1 MTIKSRFAALGI
13 ACAMAVSLAAC
24 GESITG
30 ATMDLPETMERG
42 EPLPIT
48 TEYTYSNGQTPES
61 AALEKMVDKL
71 GLSYTTSD
79 SNILTVDENGNLVAV
94 TAGTA
99 DVTMTSKDGK
109 ISETKTINVVVS
121 PTGIEMPETF
131 QMSMDQPE
139 DAFTATVVP
148 EDATDAKITFTS
160 GDTDVLTVAE
170 DGTITA
176 LKDGEATVTATIDGT
191 EVKSECVVTVL
202 PSAEKITLSSTK
214 LTLKPDAS
222 EQLTFTVLP
231 ENADTSHK
239 VWYSSDESIATVDED
254 GNIKGVKDGTCEIS
268 LAMADQNATCKVTV
282 SSKSNQSA
290 SGSANAGGSAAGS
303 ASASGGSSSTDSAAS
318 GGSSTYTPK
327 VSAGD
332 VAVPFSA
339 AAGTDT
345 IWTIDTSDAV
355 YWSVIDN
362 INAYRAAVG
371 VGPLSSS
378 DSYASIASNRAV
390 QMAESGNLSHDGY
403 QTSEI
408 IASAYNSAASV
419 VNAWANSPGH
429 YAAMTNGAY
438 TVCGVGCAFDA
449 DGCTMWCVTFG

>member
-42 EPLPIT
+42 ETLPIT

-139 DAFTATVVP
+139 DAFTASVVP
-148 EDATDAKITFTS
+148 EDATDAKITYTS

-222 EQLTFTVLP
+222 EQLTFTVFP

-303 ASASGGSSSTDSAAS
+303 ASASGGSSAN
-318 GGSSTYTPK
+318 TP
-327 VSAGD
+327 VASAGD
-332 VAVPFSA
+332 AYVPFSI
-339 AAGTDT
+339 AAGTSE
-345 IWTIDTSDAV
+345 WFGIDSSDGVFWAV
-355 YWSVIDN
+355 LDN

-371 VGPLSSS
+371 VAPLTIS
-378 DSYASIASNRAV
+378 DNLTSIANTRTD
-390 QMAESGNLSHDGY
+390 QMLMAGDMSHDGY
-403 QTSEI
+403 QTAEI
-408 IASAYNSAASV
+408 IAQNYNSAASV

-429 YAAMTNGAY
+429 YAAMTNAKY
-438 TVCGVGCAFDA
+438 TVCGIACAFEESGTDY
-449 DGCTMWCVTFG
+449 WCVTLG

>member
-42 EPLPIT
+42 ETLSIT

-79 SNILTVDENGNLVAV
+79 SNILSVDENGNLVAV

-139 DAFTATVVP
+139 DAFTASVVP

-222 EQLTFTVLP
+222 EQLTFTVFP

-303 ASASGGSSSTDSAAS
+303 ASASGGSSAN
-318 GGSSTYTPK
+318 TP
-327 VSAGD
+327 VASAGD
-332 VAVPFSA
+332 AYVPFSI
-339 AAGTDT
+339 AAGTSE
-345 IWTIDTSDAV
+345 WFGIDSSDGVFWAV
-355 YWSVIDN
+355 LDN

-371 VGPLSSS
+371 VAPLTIS
-378 DSYASIASNRAV
+378 DNLTSIANTRTD
-390 QMAESGNLSHDGY
+390 QMLMAGDMSHDGY
-403 QTSEI
+403 QTAEI
-408 IASAYNSAASV
+408 IAQNYNSAASV

-429 YAAMTNGAY
+429 YAAMTNAKY
-438 TVCGVGCAFDA
+438 TVCGIACAFEESGTDY
-449 DGCTMWCVTFG
+449 WCVTFG

>member
-42 EPLPIT
+42 ETLPIT

-61 AALEKMVDKL
+61 AALEKMIDKL

-109 ISETKTINVVVS
+109 ISETKTVNVVVS

-139 DAFTATVVP
+139 DAFTASVVP
-148 EDATDAKITFTS
+148 EDATDAKITYTS

-222 EQLTFTVLP
+222 EQLTFTVFP

-303 ASASGGSSSTDSAAS
+303 ASASGGSSANSPVA
-318 GGSSTYTPK
+318 
-327 VSAGD
+327 SAGD
-332 VAVPFSA
+332 AYVPFSI
-339 AAGTDT
+339 AAGTSE
-345 IWTIDTSDAV
+345 WFGIDSSDAV
-355 YWSVIDN
+355 FWAVLDN

-371 VGPLSSS
+371 VAPLTIS
-378 DSYASIASNRAV
+378 DNLTSIADTRTD
-390 QMAESGNLSHDGY
+390 QMLMAGDMSHDGY
-403 QTSEI
+403 QTAEI
-408 IASAYNSAASV
+408 IAQNYNSAASV

-429 YAAMTNGAY
+429 YAAMTNAKY
-438 TVCGVGCAFDA
+438 TVCGIACAFEESGTDY
-449 DGCTMWCVTFG
+449 WCVTLG

>member
-1 MTIKSRFAALGI
+1 MKKLGLLFLSAAMVL
-13 ACAMAVSLAAC
+13 SLTAC

-30 ATMDLPETMERG
+30 AAMELPETMEKG
-42 EPLPIT
+42 ETLPIT
-48 TEYTYSNGQTPES
+48 TEYTYSNGQTPD
-61 AALEKMVDKL
+61 AAAIEKLVNKL

-79 SNILTVDENGNLVAV
+79 PDILTVDENGDLLAVA
-94 TAGTA
+94 AGTA
-99 DVTMTSKDGK
+99 EVTMTSKDGK
-109 ISETKTINVVVS
+109 ITETKTINVVVS

-139 DAFTATVVP
+139 DAFTASVVP
-148 EDATDAKITFTS
+148 EDATDAKITYIS

-176 LKDGEATVTATIDGT
+176 LKAGEATITATVDGT
-191 EVKSECVVTVL
+191 DVKSECVVTVL

-214 LTLKPDAS
+214 LTLEPDAS
-222 EQLTFTVLP
+222 EQLTFTVFP

-290 SGSANAGGSAAGS
+290 SAGASGSANAGGSAAGS
-303 ASASGGSSSTDSAAS
+303 ASASGGSSAST
-318 GGSSTYTPK
+318 PN

-332 VAVPFSA
+332 VAVPFYETVGSQA
-339 AAGTDT
+339 W
-345 IWTIDTSDAV
+345 WTTNSNDAV
-355 YWSVIDN
+355 YWAVLNN

-371 VGPLSSS
+371 VAPLSASG
-378 DSYASIASNRAV
+378 DLTSIAVERTL
-390 QMAESGNLSHDGY
+390 QMVSSGVMSHDGY
-403 QTSEI
+403 QTAEI
-408 IASAYNSAASV
+408 IAQNYNSAASV

-429 YAAMTNGAY
+429 YAAMTNAKY
-438 TVCGVGCAFDA
+438 TVCGIACAYEESGTDY
-449 DGCTMWCVTFG
+449 WCVTFG

>member
-42 EPLPIT
+42 ETLPIT

-61 AALEKMVDKL
+61 VALEKMVDKL

-121 PTGIEMPETF
+121 PAGIEMPETF

-222 EQLTFTVLP
+222 EQLIFTVFP

-239 VWYSSDESIATVDED
+239 VWYSSDESIASVDED

-303 ASASGGSSSTDSAAS
+303 ASASGGSSANTSVA
-318 GGSSTYTPK
+318 
-327 VSAGD
+327 SAGD
-332 VAVPFSA
+332 AYVPFSI
-339 AAGTDT
+339 AAGTSE
-345 IWTIDTSDAV
+345 WFGIDSSDGVFWAV
-355 YWSVIDN
+355 LDN

-371 VGPLSSS
+371 VAPLTIS
-378 DSYASIASNRAV
+378 DNLTSIANTRTD
-390 QMAESGNLSHDGY
+390 QMLMAGDMSHDGY
-403 QTSEI
+403 QTAEI
-408 IASAYNSAASV
+408 IAQNYNSAASV

-429 YAAMTNGAY
+429 YAAMTNAKY
-438 TVCGVGCAFDA
+438 TVCGIACAFEESGTDY
-449 DGCTMWCVTFG
+449 WCVTLG

>member
-1 MTIKSRFAALGI
+1 MKKLGLLLFS
-13 ACAMAVSLAAC
+13 AAMALSLAAC

-30 ATMDLPETMERG
+30 AAMELPETMEKG
-42 EPLPIT
+42 ETLPIT
-48 TEYTYSNGQTPES
+48 TEYTYSSGQTPD
-61 AALEKMVDKL
+61 AAAIEKLVNKL

-79 SNILTVDENGNLVAV
+79 PDILTVDENGNLVAV

-99 DVTMTSKDGK
+99 DVTMASKDGK
-109 ISETKTINVVVS
+109 ISETKTIHVVVS

-139 DAFTATVVP
+139 DAFTASVVP
-148 EDATDAKITFTS
+148 EDATDAKITYTS

-191 EVKSECVVTVL
+191 ELKSECVVTVL

-222 EQLTFTVLP
+222 EQLTYTVFP

-303 ASASGGSSSTDSAAS
+303 ASASGGSSSAS
-318 GGSSTYTPK
+318 TPA

-332 VAVPFSA
+332 VGIPFSA
-339 AAGTDT
+339 IAGSDE
-345 IWTIDTSDAV
+345 WWHIDSSDAV
-355 YWSVIDN
+355 FWAVLDN
-362 INAYRAAVG
+362 INAYRSAAG
-371 VGPLSSS
+371 VPPVTVS
-378 DSYASIASNRAV
+378 DSYTTIAYERTLKMV
-390 QMAESGNLSHDGY
+390 RDGYLSHDGF
-403 QTSEI
+403 TTAEI
-408 IASAYNSAASV
+408 IGQNASSAAAI

-429 YAAMTNGAY
+429 YAAMTNAKY
-438 TVCGVGCAFDA
+438 TVCGIACAFEESGTDY
-449 DGCTMWCVTFG
+449 WCVTLG

>member
-42 EPLPIT
+42 ETLPIT

-61 AALEKMVDKL
+61 AALEKMIDKL

-131 QMSMDQPE
+131 QMSMDQPD
-139 DAFTATVVP
+139 DAFTASVVP
-148 EDATDAKITFTS
+148 EDATDAKITYTS

-222 EQLTFTVLP
+222 EQLTFTVFP

-318 GGSSTYTPK
+318 VPA

-332 VAVPFSA
+332 VGIPFSA
-339 AAGTDT
+339 IAGSDE
-345 IWTIDTSDAV
+345 WWHIDSSDAV
-355 YWSVIDN
+355 FWAVLDN
-362 INAYRAAVG
+362 INAYRSAAG
-371 VGPLSSS
+371 VPPVTVS
-378 DSYASIASNRAV
+378 DSYTAIAYERTLKMV
-390 QMAESGNLSHDGY
+390 RDGYLSHDGF
-403 QTSEI
+403 TTAEI
-408 IASAYNSAASV
+408 IGQNASSAAAI

-429 YAAMTNGAY
+429 YAIMTSAQY
-438 TVCGVGCAFDA
+438 TVCGIACEFEQSGTDY
-449 DGCTMWCVTFG
+449 WCVTFG

>member
-42 EPLPIT
+42 ETLPIT

-139 DAFTATVVP
+139 DAFTASVVP
-148 EDATDAKITFTS
+148 EDATDAKITYTS

-222 EQLTFTVLP
+222 EQLTFTVFP

-290 SGSANAGGSAAGS
+290 SAGASGSANAGGSAAGS
-303 ASASGGSSSTDSAAS
+303 ASASGGSSANSPVA
-318 GGSSTYTPK
+318 
-327 VSAGD
+327 SAGD
-332 VAVPFSA
+332 AYVPFSI
-339 AAGTDT
+339 AAGTSE
-345 IWTIDTSDAV
+345 WFGIDSSDAV
-355 YWSVIDN
+355 FWAVLDN

-371 VGPLSSS
+371 VAPLTIS
-378 DSYASIASNRAV
+378 DNLTSIADTRTD
-390 QMAESGNLSHDGY
+390 QMLMAGDMSHDGY
-403 QTSEI
+403 QTAEI
-408 IASAYNSAASV
+408 IAQNYNSAASV

-429 YAAMTNGAY
+429 YAAMTNAKY
-438 TVCGVGCAFDA
+438 TVCGIACAFEESGTDY
-449 DGCTMWCVTFG
+449 WCVTLG

>member
-1 MTIKSRFAALGI
+1 MKKLGLLFLST
-13 ACAMAVSLAAC
+13 AMVLSLTAC

-30 ATMDLPETMERG
+30 AAMELPETMEKG
-42 EPLPIT
+42 ETLPIT
-48 TEYTYSNGQTPES
+48 TEYTYSSGQTPD
-61 AALEKMVDKL
+61 AAAIEKLVNKL

-79 SNILTVDENGNLVAV
+79 PDILTVDENGDLLAVA
-94 TAGTA
+94 AGTA
-99 DVTMTSKDGK
+99 EVTMTSKDGK
-109 ISETKTINVVVS
+109 ITETKTINVVVS

-139 DAFTATVVP
+139 DAFTASVVP
-148 EDATDAKITFTS
+148 EDATDAKITYIS

-191 EVKSECVVTVL
+191 EVKSECVVTIL

-214 LTLKPDAS
+214 LTLKPEGN
-222 EQLTFTVLP
+222 EQLTFTVSP

-239 VWYSSDESIATVDED
+239 VWYSSDESIATVDEN

-290 SGSANAGGSAAGS
+290 SAGASGSANAGGSASGS
-303 ASASGGSSSTDSAAS
+303 TSASGGSSS
-318 GGSSTYTPK
+318 STST

-332 VAVPFSA
+332 AAVPFSI
-339 AAGTDT
+339 AAGTSE
-345 IWTIDTSDAV
+345 WFGIDSSDAV
-355 YWSVIDN
+355 FWAVLDN

-371 VGPLSSS
+371 VAPLTIS
-378 DSYASIASNRAV
+378 DSLTAIANTRTD
-390 QMAESGNLSHDGY
+390 QMLMAGDMSHDGY
-403 QTSEI
+403 QTAEI
-408 IASAYNSAASV
+408 IAQNYNSAASV
-419 VNAWANSPGH
+419 VNAWAASPGH
-429 YAAMTNGAY
+429 YAAMTNSKY
-438 TVCGVGCAFDA
+438 TVCGIACAFEESGTDY
-449 DGCTMWCVTFG
+449 WCVTLG

>member
-42 EPLPIT
+42 ETLPIT

-61 AALEKMVDKL
+61 AALEKMIDKL

-139 DAFTATVVP
+139 DAFTASVVP
-148 EDATDAKITFTS
+148 EDATDAKITYTS

-222 EQLTFTVLP
+222 EQLTFTVFP

-318 GGSSTYTPK
+318 VPA

-332 VAVPFSA
+332 VGIPFSA
-339 AAGTDT
+339 IAGSDE
-345 IWTIDTSDAV
+345 WWHIDSSDAV
-355 YWSVIDN
+355 FWAVLDN
-362 INAYRAAVG
+362 INAYRSAAG
-371 VGPLSSS
+371 VPPVTVS
-378 DSYASIASNRAV
+378 DSYTAIAYERTLKMV
-390 QMAESGNLSHDGY
+390 RDGYLSHDGF
-403 QTSEI
+403 TTAEI
-408 IASAYNSAASV
+408 IGQNASSAAAI

-429 YAAMTNGAY
+429 YAIMTSAQY
-438 TVCGVGCAFDA
+438 TVCGIACEFEQSGTDY
-449 DGCTMWCVTFG
+449 WCVTFG

>member
-42 EPLPIT
+42 ETLLIT

-139 DAFTATVVP
+139 DAFTASVVP

-222 EQLTFTVLP
+222 EQLTFTVFP

-318 GGSSTYTPK
+318 VPT

-332 VAVPFSA
+332 VGIPFSA
-339 AAGTDT
+339 IAGSDE
-345 IWTIDTSDAV
+345 WWHIDSSDAV
-355 YWSVIDN
+355 FWAVLDN
-362 INAYRAAVG
+362 INAYRSAAG
-371 VGPLSSS
+371 VPPVTVS
-378 DSYASIASNRAV
+378 DSYTAIAYERTLKMV
-390 QMAESGNLSHDGY
+390 RDGYLSHDGF
-403 QTSEI
+403 TTAEI
-408 IASAYNSAASV
+408 IGQNASSAAAI

-429 YAAMTNGAY
+429 YAIMTSAQY
-438 TVCGVGCAFDA
+438 TVCGIACEFEQSGTDY
-449 DGCTMWCVTFG
+449 WCVTFG

>member
-42 EPLPIT
+42 ETLPIT

-61 AALEKMVDKL
+61 AALEKMIDKL

-131 QMSMDQPE
+131 QMSMDQPD
-139 DAFTATVVP
+139 DAFTASVVP
-148 EDATDAKITFTS
+148 EDATDAKITYTS

-290 SGSANAGGSAAGS
+290 SAGASGSANAGGSAAGS
-303 ASASGGSSSTDSAAS
+303 ASASGGSSANSPVA
-318 GGSSTYTPK
+318 
-327 VSAGD
+327 SAGD
-332 VAVPFSA
+332 AYVPFSI
-339 AAGTDT
+339 AAGTSE
-345 IWTIDTSDAV
+345 WFGIDSSDGVFWAV
-355 YWSVIDN
+355 LDN

-371 VGPLSSS
+371 VAPLTIS
-378 DSYASIASNRAV
+378 DNLTSIANTRTD
-390 QMAESGNLSHDGY
+390 QMLMAGDMSHDGY
-403 QTSEI
+403 QTAEI
-408 IASAYNSAASV
+408 IAQNYNSAASV

-429 YAAMTNGAY
+429 YAAMTNAKY
-438 TVCGVGCAFDA
+438 TVCGIACAFEESGTDY
-449 DGCTMWCVTFG
+449 WCVTLG

>member
-42 EPLPIT
+42 ETLPIT

-61 AALEKMVDKL
+61 VALEKMVDKL

-202 PSAEKITLSSTK
+202 PSAENITLSSTK

-222 EQLTFTVLP
+222 EQLTFTVFP

-318 GGSSTYTPK
+318 VPA

-332 VAVPFSA
+332 VGIPFSA
-339 AAGTDT
+339 IAGSDE
-345 IWTIDTSDAV
+345 WWHIDSSDAV
-355 YWSVIDN
+355 FWAVLDN
-362 INAYRAAVG
+362 INAYRSAAG
-371 VGPLSSS
+371 VPPVTVS
-378 DSYASIASNRAV
+378 DSYTAIAYERTLKMV
-390 QMAESGNLSHDGY
+390 RDGYLSHDGF
-403 QTSEI
+403 TTAEI
-408 IASAYNSAASV
+408 IGQNASSAAAI

-429 YAAMTNGAY
+429 YAIMTSAQY
-438 TVCGVGCAFDA
+438 TVCGIACEFEQSGTDY
-449 DGCTMWCVTFG
+449 WCVTFG

>member
-1 MTIKSRFAALGI
+1 MKKLGLLFLSAAMVL
-13 ACAMAVSLAAC
+13 SLTAC

-30 ATMDLPETMERG
+30 AAMELPETMEKG
-42 EPLPIT
+42 ETLPIT
-48 TEYTYSNGQTPES
+48 TEYTYSSGQTPD
-61 AALEKMVDKL
+61 AAAIEKLVNKL

-79 SNILTVDENGNLVAV
+79 PDILTVDVNGDLLAVA
-94 TAGTA
+94 AGTA
-99 DVTMTSKDGK
+99 EVTMTSKDGK
-109 ISETKTINVVVS
+109 ITETKTIRVVVS
-121 PTGIEMPETF
+121 PTGIEMPEAF

-139 DAFTATVVP
+139 DAFTASVVP

-214 LTLKPDAS
+214 LTLKPEGN
-222 EQLTFTVLP
+222 EQLTFTVSP

-268 LAMADQNATCKVTV
+268 LAMADQSAACKVTV
-282 SSKSNQSA
+282 SSKSNQSASAGA

-303 ASASGGSSSTDSAAS
+303 ASASGGSSAST
-318 GGSSTYTPK
+318 PN

-332 VAVPFSA
+332 VAVPFYETVGSQA
-339 AAGTDT
+339 W
-345 IWTIDTSDAV
+345 WTTNSNDAV
-355 YWSVIDN
+355 YWAVLNN

-371 VGPLSSS
+371 VAPLSASG
-378 DSYASIASNRAV
+378 DLTSIAVERTL
-390 QMAESGNLSHDGY
+390 QMVSSGVMSHDGY
-403 QTSEI
+403 QTAEI
-408 IASAYNSAASV
+408 IAQNYNSAASV

-429 YAAMTNGAY
+429 YAAMTNAKY
-438 TVCGVGCAFDA
+438 TVCGIACAYEESGTDY
-449 DGCTMWCVTFG
+449 WCVTFG

>member
-42 EPLPIT
+42 ETLPIT

-61 AALEKMVDKL
+61 AALEKMIDKL

-131 QMSMDQPE
+131 QMSMDQPD
-139 DAFTATVVP
+139 DAFTASVVP
-148 EDATDAKITFTS
+148 EDATDAKITYTS

-290 SGSANAGGSAAGS
+290 SAGASGSANAGGSAAGS
-303 ASASGGSSSTDSAAS
+303 ASASGGSSANSPVA
-318 GGSSTYTPK
+318 
-327 VSAGD
+327 SAGD
-332 VAVPFSA
+332 AYVPFSI
-339 AAGTDT
+339 AAGTSE
-345 IWTIDTSDAV
+345 WFGIDSSDAV
-355 YWSVIDN
+355 FWAVLDN

-371 VGPLSSS
+371 VAPLTIS
-378 DSYASIASNRAV
+378 DNLTSIADTRTD
-390 QMAESGNLSHDGY
+390 QMLMAGDMSHDGY
-403 QTSEI
+403 QTAEI
-408 IASAYNSAASV
+408 IAQNYNSAASV

-429 YAAMTNGAY
+429 YAAMTNAKY
-438 TVCGVGCAFDA
+438 TVCGIACAFEESGTDY
-449 DGCTMWCVTFG
+449 WCVTLG

>member
-1 MTIKSRFAALGI
+1 MKKLGLLLS
-13 ACAMAVSLAAC
+13 AAMALSLAAC

-30 ATMDLPETMERG
+30 AAMELPETMEKG
-42 EPLPIT
+42 ETLPIT
-48 TEYTYSNGQTPES
+48 TEYTYSSGQTPD
-61 AALEKMVDKL
+61 AAAIEKLVNKL

-79 SNILTVDENGNLVAV
+79 PDILTVDENGNLVAV

-99 DVTMTSKDGK
+99 DVTMASKDGK
-109 ISETKTINVVVS
+109 ISETKTIRVVVS

-139 DAFTATVVP
+139 DAFTASVVP
-148 EDATDAKITFTS
+148 EDATDAKITYTS

-202 PSAEKITLSSTK
+202 PSAEKITLSSKK
-214 LTLKPDAS
+214 LTLKPNAS
-222 EQLTFTVLP
+222 EQLTYMVFP

-239 VWYSSDESIATVDED
+239 VWYSSDESIATVDEG

-303 ASASGGSSSTDSAAS
+303 ASASGGSSAST
-318 GGSSTYTPK
+318 PN

-332 VAVPFSA
+332 AYVPFSIA
-339 AAGTDT
+339 VGTSE
-345 IWTIDTSDAV
+345 WFGIDSSDAV
-355 YWSVIDN
+355 FWAVLDN

-371 VGPLSSS
+371 VAPLTIS
-378 DSYASIASNRAV
+378 DNLTSIANTRTD
-390 QMAESGNLSHDGY
+390 QMLMSGVMSHDGY
-403 QTSEI
+403 QTAEI
-408 IASAYNSAASV
+408 IAQNYNSAASV

-429 YAAMTNGAY
+429 YAAMTNAKY
-438 TVCGVGCAFDA
+438 TVCGIACAFEESGTDY
-449 DGCTMWCVTFG
+449 WCVTLG

>member
-1 MTIKSRFAALGI
+1 MKKLWLLFLSA
-13 ACAMAVSLAAC
+13 AMALSLTAC

-30 ATMDLPETMERG
+30 AAMELPETMEKG
-42 EPLPIT
+42 ETLPIT
-48 TEYTYSNGQTPES
+48 TEYTYSSGQTPD
-61 AALEKMVDKL
+61 AAAIEKLVNKL
-71 GLSYTTSD
+71 GLSYTTSNSD
-79 SNILTVDENGNLVAV
+79 ILTVDENGNLLAVA
-94 TAGTA
+94 AGTA
-99 DVTMTSKDGK
+99 EVTMASKDGK
-109 ISETKTINVVVS
+109 ITETKTIRVVVS
-121 PTGIEMPETF
+121 PTGIEMPKTF

-139 DAFTATVVP
+139 EAFTASVVP
-148 EDATDAKITFTS
+148 EDATDAKITYTS

-176 LKDGEATVTATIDGT
+176 LKAGEATVTAAIDGT

-214 LTLKPDAS
+214 LTLKPEAS
-222 EQLTFTVLP
+222 EQLTYTVFP

-303 ASASGGSSSTDSAAS
+303 TSASGGSSS
-318 GGSSTYTPK
+318 STST

-332 VAVPFSA
+332 AAVPFSI
-339 AAGTDT
+339 AAGTSE
-345 IWTIDTSDAV
+345 WFGIDSSDAV
-355 YWSVIDN
+355 FWAVLDN

-371 VGPLSSS
+371 VAPLTIS
-378 DSYASIASNRAV
+378 DSLTAIANTRTD
-390 QMAESGNLSHDGY
+390 QMLMAGDMSHDGY
-403 QTSEI
+403 QTAEI
-408 IASAYNSAASV
+408 IAQNYNSAASV
-419 VNAWANSPGH
+419 VTAWAASPGH
-429 YAAMTNGAY
+429 YAAMTNSKY
-438 TVCGVGCAFDA
+438 TVCGIACAFEESGTDY
-449 DGCTMWCVTFG
+449 WCVTLG

>member
-42 EPLPIT
+42 ETLPIT
-48 TEYTYSNGQTPES
+48 TEYTYSNGQTPD
-61 AALEKMVDKL
+61 AAAIEKLVNKLE
-71 GLSYTTSD
+71 LSYTSSD
-79 SNILTVDENGNLVAV
+79 PDILTVDENGNLLAV

-99 DVTMTSKDGK
+99 EVTMASKDGK
-109 ISETKTINVVVS
+109 ITETKTIRVVVS
-121 PTGIEMPETF
+121 PTGIKMPETF

-139 DAFTATVVP
+139 DAFTASVVP
-148 EDATDAKITFTS
+148 EDATDAKITYTS

-222 EQLTFTVLP
+222 EQLTFTVFP

-303 ASASGGSSSTDSAAS
+303 ASASGGSSAN
-318 GGSSTYTPK
+318 TP
-327 VSAGD
+327 VASAGD
-332 VAVPFSA
+332 AYVPFSI
-339 AAGTDT
+339 AAGTSE
-345 IWTIDTSDAV
+345 WFGIDSSDGVFWAV
-355 YWSVIDN
+355 LDN

-371 VGPLSSS
+371 VAPLTIS
-378 DSYASIASNRAV
+378 DNLTSIANTRTD
-390 QMAESGNLSHDGY
+390 QMLMAGDMSHDGY
-403 QTSEI
+403 QTAEI
-408 IASAYNSAASV
+408 IAQNYNSAASV

-429 YAAMTNGAY
+429 YAAMTNAKY
-438 TVCGVGCAFDA
+438 TVCGIACAFEESGTDY
-449 DGCTMWCVTFG
+449 WCVTFG

>member
-42 EPLPIT
+42 ETLPIT

-139 DAFTATVVP
+139 DAFTASVVP
-148 EDATDAKITFTS
+148 EDATDAKITYTS

-222 EQLTFTVLP
+222 EQLTFTVFP

-318 GGSSTYTPK
+318 VPA

-332 VAVPFSA
+332 VGIPFSA
-339 AAGTDT
+339 IAGSDE
-345 IWTIDTSDAV
+345 WWHIDSSDAV
-355 YWSVIDN
+355 FWAVLDN
-362 INAYRAAVG
+362 INAYRSAAG
-371 VGPLSSS
+371 VPPVTVS
-378 DSYASIASNRAV
+378 DSYTAIAYERTLKMV
-390 QMAESGNLSHDGY
+390 RDGYLSHDGF
-403 QTSEI
+403 TTAEI
-408 IASAYNSAASV
+408 IGQNASSAAAI

-429 YAAMTNGAY
+429 YAIMTSAQY
-438 TVCGVGCAFDA
+438 TVCGIACEFEQSGTDY
-449 DGCTMWCVTFG
+449 WCVTFG

>member
-13 ACAMAVSLAAC
+13 ACAMAASLTAC
-24 GESITG
+24 GASITS
-30 ATMDLPETMERG
+30 ATMELPETIEKG
-42 EPLPIT
+42 ESLQIVT
-48 TEYTYSNGQTPES
+48 DYTYSNGQTPES
-61 AALEKMVDKL
+61 AALDKMVDKL
-71 GLSYTTSD
+71 GLTYTSSD
-79 SNILTVDENGNLVAV
+79 PDVLTIDENGNIVAV
-94 TAGTA
+94 ATGSA
-99 DVTMTSKDGK
+99 DITMASKDGK
-109 ISETKTINVVVS
+109 INETKTINVVVT
-121 PTGIEMPETF
+121 PTAIEMPDTF
-131 QMSMDQPE
+131 QMSMDQLE
-139 DAFTATVVP
+139 DKLTATVVP
-148 EDATDAKITFTS
+148 EDATDAKITFAS
-160 GDTDVLTVAE
+160 GNTDVLTVAD
-170 DGTITA
+170 DGTLTA
-176 LKDGEATVTATIDGT
+176 VKDGEATITATVDGT
-191 EVKSECVVTVL
+191 EVKSECVVTIL

-214 LTLKPDAS
+214 LTLKPEGN
-222 EQLTFTVLP
+222 EQLTFTVSP

-254 GNIKGVKDGTCEIS
+254 GNITALKDGTCEIS

-303 ASASGGSSSTDSAAS
+303 ASASGGSSTDSAAS

>member
-1 MTIKSRFAALGI
+1 
-13 ACAMAVSLAAC
+13 
-24 GESITG
+24 
-30 ATMDLPETMERG
+30 
-42 EPLPIT
+42 
-48 TEYTYSNGQTPES
+48 
-61 AALEKMVDKL
+61 
-71 GLSYTTSD
+71 
-79 SNILTVDENGNLVAV
+79 
-94 TAGTA
+94 
-99 DVTMTSKDGK
+99 
-109 ISETKTINVVVS
+109 
-121 PTGIEMPETF
+121 
-131 QMSMDQPE
+131 MSMDQPE
-139 DAFTATVVP
+139 DAFTASVVP
-148 EDATDAKITFTS
+148 EDATDAKITYTS

-231 ENADTSHK
+231 ENADTSHR

-303 ASASGGSSSTDSAAS
+303 ASASGGSSANSPVA
-318 GGSSTYTPK
+318 
-327 VSAGD
+327 SAGD
-332 VAVPFSA
+332 AYVPFSI
-339 AAGTDT
+339 AAGTSE
-345 IWTIDTSDAV
+345 WFGIDSSDAV
-355 YWSVIDN
+355 FWAVLDN

-371 VGPLSSS
+371 VAPLTIS
-378 DSYASIASNRAV
+378 DNLTSIADTRTD
-390 QMAESGNLSHDGY
+390 QMLMAGDMSHDGY
-403 QTSEI
+403 QTAEI
-408 IASAYNSAASV
+408 IAQNYNSAASV

-429 YAAMTNGAY
+429 YAAMTNAKY
-438 TVCGVGCAFDA
+438 TVCGIACAFEESGTDY
-449 DGCTMWCVTFG
+449 WCVTLG

>member
-1 MTIKSRFAALGI
+1 MKKLGLLFLSAAMVL
-13 ACAMAVSLAAC
+13 SLTAC

-30 ATMDLPETMERG
+30 AAMELPETMEKG
-42 EPLPIT
+42 ETLPIT
-48 TEYTYSNGQTPES
+48 TEYTYSNGQTPD
-61 AALEKMVDKL
+61 AAAIEKLVNKL

-79 SNILTVDENGNLVAV
+79 PDILTVDENGDLLAVA
-94 TAGTA
+94 AGTA
-99 DVTMTSKDGK
+99 EVTMTSKDGK
-109 ISETKTINVVVS
+109 ITETKTINVVVS

-139 DAFTATVVP
+139 DAFTASVVP
-148 EDATDAKITFTS
+148 EDATDAKITYIS

-191 EVKSECVVTVL
+191 DVKSECVVTVL

-214 LTLKPDAS
+214 LTLEPDAS
-222 EQLTFTVLP
+222 EQLTFTVFP

-290 SGSANAGGSAAGS
+290 SAGASGSANAGDSASGST
-303 ASASGGSSSTDSAAS
+303 SASGGSSS
-318 GGSSTYTPK
+318 STST

-332 VAVPFSA
+332 AAVPFSI
-339 AAGTDT
+339 AAGTSE
-345 IWTIDTSDAV
+345 WFGIDSSDAV
-355 YWSVIDN
+355 FWAVLDN

-371 VGPLSSS
+371 VAPLTIS
-378 DSYASIASNRAV
+378 DSLTAIANTRTD
-390 QMAESGNLSHDGY
+390 QMLMAGDMSHDGY
-403 QTSEI
+403 QTAEI
-408 IASAYNSAASV
+408 IAQNYNSAASV
-419 VNAWANSPGH
+419 VNAWAASPGH
-429 YAAMTNGAY
+429 YAAMTNSKY
-438 TVCGVGCAFDA
+438 TVCGIACAFEESGTDY
-449 DGCTMWCVTFG
+449 WCVTLG

>member
-42 EPLPIT
+42 ETLPIT

-131 QMSMDQPE
+131 QMSMDQPD
-139 DAFTATVVP
+139 DAFTASVVP
-148 EDATDAKITFTS
+148 EDATDAKITYTS

-214 LTLKPDAS
+214 LTLKPEAS
-222 EQLTFTVLP
+222 EQLTFTVFP

-290 SGSANAGGSAAGS
+290 SAGASGSANAGGSAAGS
-303 ASASGGSSSTDSAAS
+303 ASASGGSSANSPVA
-318 GGSSTYTPK
+318 
-327 VSAGD
+327 SAGD
-332 VAVPFSA
+332 AYVPFSI
-339 AAGTDT
+339 AAGTSE
-345 IWTIDTSDAV
+345 WFGIDSSDGVFWAV
-355 YWSVIDN
+355 LDN

-371 VGPLSSS
+371 VAPLTIS
-378 DSYASIASNRAV
+378 DNLTSIADTRTD
-390 QMAESGNLSHDGY
+390 QMLMAGDMSHDGY
-403 QTSEI
+403 QTAEI
-408 IASAYNSAASV
+408 IAQNYNSAASV

-429 YAAMTNGAY
+429 YAAMTNAKY
-438 TVCGVGCAFDA
+438 TVCGIACAFEESGTDY
-449 DGCTMWCVTFG
+449 WCVTLG